1 MTIKNIIFDLGGV
14 IYDIRYENIADR
26 FRSYG
31 LQDFE
36 KYYTQLSQTP
46 TIDQFEEGRISPAEF
61 RDYIRGISPIPI
73 TDTQID
79 DAWNAILIEIPKL
92 RWQLLGGLRIKYNTF
107 LFSNTNQ
114 INYDCFTVRLKE
126 KFGFDIF
133 ERCFDAAY
141 FSHFMHTRKPSP
153 EGFERII
160 REQGLVPDE
169 TVFIDDIAKNL
180 EGAEAVGIYGLHL
193 AQGTILDLF
202 DNKGNISNS
211 TFGSNYKR

>member
-1 MTIKNIIFDLGGV
+1 MIIKNIIFDLGGV
-14 IYDIRYENIADR
+14 IYDIRYENIANR

-61 RDYIRGISPIPI
+61 RDYIRGISPIPL

-114 INYDCFTVRLKE
+114 INYDRFMAEETE
-126 KFGFDIF
+126 KYGFNPF
-133 ERCFDAAY
+133 EVSFCKAY
-141 FSHFMHTRKPSP
+141 FSQLMHTRKPKID
-153 EGFERII
+153 GFQLILNENN
-160 REQGLVPDE
+160 LNPDE
-169 TVFIDDIAKNL
+169 TLFIDDNPANVEAAKSLGMHGYHLPKGKKLEEIFRCNL
-180 EGAEAVGIYGLHL
+180 
-193 AQGTILDLF
+193 
-202 DNKGNISNS
+202 
-211 TFGSNYKR
+211 TFADGVIQ